1 MASNTKTLLHFED
14 LALPS
19 VIVMSANKG
28 CAQCREKVSKV
39 TSKMTGRNFD
49 GLRMGQVSK
58 VVEVEGLEIYCS
70 ICKDAAKD
78 LSLSNTRGSE
88 SWFNSHSVGDKSEHI
103 VEPFNVSLSLLD
115 KNTNVRSNQQQYE
128 NKVSALSGAKKDL
141 LS

>member
-19 VIVMSANKG
+19 EQVLFGLRCSSLTMLKQNSV
-28 CAQCREKVSKV
+28 
-39 TSKMTGRNFD
+39 

-70 ICKDAAKD
+70 IYKDAAKD
-78 LSLSNTRGSE
+78 LSLSNTGGSE

-103 VEPFNVSLSLLD
+103 IEPFNVSLSLLVC
-115 KNTNVRSNQQQYE
+115 KFYWSFLILLLKIYPCLNFII
-128 NKVSALSGAKKDL
+128 VSM
-141 LS
+141 

>member
-19 VIVMSANKG
+19 EQVLFGLRFSSLTMLKQNSV
-28 CAQCREKVSKV
+28 
-39 TSKMTGRNFD
+39 

-78 LSLSNTRGSE
+78 LSLSNTGGSE

-103 VEPFNVSLSLLD
+103 VEPFNVSLPLLD
-115 KNTNVRSNQQQYE
+115 LPSLGCRGQ
-128 NKVSALSGAKKDL
+128 A
-141 LS
+141 

>member
-1 MASNTKTLLHFED
+1 
-14 LALPS
+14 
-19 VIVMSANKG
+19 MSANRG

-78 LSLSNTRGSE
+78 LSWSNTGGSE

-103 VEPFNVSLSLLD
+103 VEPFNVSLSLLSLC
-115 KNTNVRSNQQQYE
+115 NV
-128 NKVSALSGAKKDL
+128 GIGW
-141 LS
+141 